1 MPGCLS
7 VAQTG
12 MQQLRIGGGE
22 GGGGG
27 GVGGGG
33 GGGGGY
39 GEPEFAIWML
49 PRTVRNLEA
58 HIACLTCIAL
68 GQTGLVIAES
78 VHETWFCGAGKQ
90 WSIPHLCYWLAI
102 HIFGHHLQECHIK
115 AADIHKRLYYANQQ
129 LVMEG
134 GAGIPPGKEAWSCSF
149 VLVSSGDP
157 QWCPKN
163 VGQVWKMDSG
173 DQERDDA
180 STAKPG
186 ASTLLRGY
194 QVLEGDGTATN
205 LDCCV
210 VGVALT
216 SEGPM
221 VWDAKAAA
229 KVEIDTRNVPAYFWI
244 EQQISRQIV

>member
-1 MPGCLS
+1 
-7 VAQTG
+7 
-12 MQQLRIGGGE
+12 
-22 GGGGG
+22 
-27 GVGGGG
+27 
-33 GGGGGY
+33 
-39 GEPEFAIWML
+39 
-49 PRTVRNLEA
+49 
-58 HIACLTCIAL
+58 
-68 GQTGLVIAES
+68 VIAES

-102 HIFGHHLQECHIK
+102 HIFGHHQQECHIK
-115 AADIHKRLYYANQQ
+115 AADIHRRLYYANQQ
-129 LVMEG
+129 LVMQG
-134 GAGIPPGKEAWSCSF
+134 GEGIPQGKEAWCCSF
-149 VLVSSGDP
+149 VLVPPDDP

-163 VGQVWKMDSG
+163 VGQVWQMDSG

-186 ASTLLRGY
+186 ASTLLPPGY

-205 LDCCV
+205 TACCV

-229 KVEIDTRNVPAYFWI
+229 MVEIATRNVPAYFWI